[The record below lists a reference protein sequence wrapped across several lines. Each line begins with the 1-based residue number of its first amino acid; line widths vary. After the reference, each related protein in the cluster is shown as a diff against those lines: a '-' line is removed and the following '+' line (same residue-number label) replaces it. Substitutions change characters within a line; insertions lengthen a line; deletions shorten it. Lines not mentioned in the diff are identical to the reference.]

1 MEHFRLIAAIVLSLA
16 VFLIYDLV
24 FVDRRDV
31 PPLETQREAVEE
43 TRERPDRPDA
53 VDETRPQPIA
63 ELPDVPE
70 KTFETITV
78 HTPLYEAEIS
88 EMGAALRRLD
98 LNEYFEHTGPDS
110 PRKAMI
116 PVENP
121 IGTGLVE
128 ISGTEEPLYRQPFA
142 TDFEE
147 SSLTVYDESANLSFF
162 LQSDDGLVL
171 EKRYT
176 FHPDR
181 YNIDMRVVVRNESDS
196 IADRELTVLMT
207 NPPPPDQRRF
217 TFSGPFVHVD
227 GNLEEVDIKDIAD
240 NSTYSGTIGF
250 AGLQDTYFMTTL
262 IPRSPADT
270 SIILN
275 EDAASG
281 ILRIAYQQP
290 MDLLAPGS
298 QVHHDFHLFMG
309 PKKLSLLRDFGQGL
323 DQVVN
328 FGIFSFIATPALWLM
343 NFIHDNIVANFGVA
357 IILITLLIK
366 VIFWPLGN
374 KSYKSMAEMR
384 KLQPLMMEIRE
395 KHKDDKR
402 KMNEEVMNLY
412 KTYKINPLSGCLP
425 MVVQIPVFIAFYRML
440 YEAIEL
446 RHASFMLWIN
456 DLSVPDRLFNFD
468 ITIPLMAPPYGIP
481 VLTLIM
487 GASMFLQQRLAPP
500 PGDPM
505 QARIMMMLPI
515 VFTFIFIN
523 FPSGLVLYW
532 LVNNLV
538 SIGQQYHVNRKYS

>member
-31 PPLETQREAVEE
+31 PPPETQREAVEE
-43 TRERPDRPDA
+43 TRERPDRPRST
-53 VDETRPQPIA
+53 DETRPQPIA
-63 ELPDVPE
+63 ELPDIPE
-70 KTFETITV
+70 QTFETITIN
-78 HTPLYEAEIS
+78 TPLYEAEIS
-88 EMGAALRRLD
+88 EIGATLQRLD
-98 LNEYFEHTGPDS
+98 LKEYFEHTGPDS

-116 PVENP
+116 PAENTL
-121 IGTGLVE
+121 GTGLVG

-142 TDFEE
+142 TDFEG
-147 SSLTVYDESANLSFF
+147 SSLSVEEEPANLSFF
-162 LQSDDGLVL
+162 WQSDDGLVL
-171 EKRYT
+171 EKQYT

-181 YNIDMRVVVRNESDS
+181 YNIEMRVVVRNESDS
-196 IADRELTVLMT
+196 IVDRELTVLMT
-207 NPPPPDQRRF
+207 NPPPPDKRRF

-227 GNLEEVDIKDIAD
+227 QDIEEIDIRDIND
-240 NSTYSGTIGF
+240 QSTFSGTIGF

-262 IPRSPADT
+262 IPQTPADT
-270 SIILN
+270 SVTLN
-275 EDAASG
+275 EDPNIG
-281 ILRIAYQQP
+281 ILRVSYQQP
-290 MDLLAPGS
+290 LDLLAPGS
-298 QVHHDFHLFMG
+298 QVNHDFNLYMG
-309 PKKLSLLRDFGQGL
+309 PKKLSLLRDFGHGL
-323 DQVVN
+323 EQVVN

-343 NFIHDNIVANFGVA
+343 NFIHDNVVANFGVA
-357 IILITLLIK
+357 IILLTLLIK

-456 DLSVPDRLFNFD
+456 DLSAPDRLFNFD
-468 ITIPLMAPPYGIP
+468 ITIPIMAEPYGIP

-487 GASMFLQQRLAPP
+487 GASMFLQQKLAPP

-532 LVNNLV
+532 LVNNLI
-538 SIGQQYHVNRKYS
+538 SIGQQYNINRKFS

>member
-16 VFLIYDLV
+16 VFLIYDFL

-31 PPLETQREAVEE
+31 PPPEIPRETVEE
-43 TRERPDRPDA
+43 TPERPDRPGII
-53 VDETRPQPIA
+53 DETGPDPIA
-63 ELPDVPE
+63 ELPELPE
-70 KTFETITV
+70 QRFETISIN
-78 HTPLYEAEIS
+78 TPLYEAEIS
-88 EMGAALRRLD
+88 EMGASIRRLD
-98 LNEYFEHTGPDS
+98 LKEYFEHTGPAS

-116 PVENP
+116 PEENTL
-121 IGTGLVE
+121 GTGLVG

-142 TDFEE
+142 TDFEG
-147 SSLTVYDESANLSFF
+147 SSLSVKDAPETLSFF
-162 LQSDDGLVL
+162 WQSDDGLVL

-176 FHPDR
+176 FHPEH
-181 YNIDMRVVVRNESDS
+181 YNIDMRVVVRNESDN
-196 IADRELTVLMT
+196 IVDRDLNILMT
-207 NPPPPDQRRF
+207 NPPPPDTRRF
-217 TFSGPFVHVD
+217 TFSGPFVNVD
-227 GNLEEVDIKDIAD
+227 QDIEEIDIKDINEQSAF
-240 NSTYSGTIGF
+240 SGTIGF

-262 IPRSPADT
+262 VPQSPTDT
-270 SIILN
+270 SVTLN
-275 EDAASG
+275 QDAATG
-281 ILRIAYQQP
+281 IIRVSYQQP

-298 QVHHDFHLFMG
+298 QVQHDYHLFIG
-309 PKKLSLLRDFGQGL
+309 PKKLSLLRDFGHGL
-323 DQVVN
+323 EQVVN

-343 NFIHDNIVANFGVA
+343 NFIHDNVVANFGVA
-357 IILITLLIK
+357 IILLTLLIK
-366 VIFWPLGN
+366 AIFWPLGN

-425 MVVQIPVFIAFYRML
+425 MLVQIPVFIAFYRML

-446 RHASFMLWIN
+446 RHASFLFWIN
-456 DLSVPDRLFNFD
+456 DLSAPDRLFNFD

-487 GASMFLQQRLAPP
+487 GASMFLQQKLAPP

-538 SIGQQYHVNRKYS
+538 SIGQQYNINRKFS